1 MKREF
6 VVLAIVVLSFSLM
19 GAGQAGAVTST
30 ANVTLSATI
39 SSSASL
45 TLSNTTVTFNGGELP
60 PSAMAAAEN
69 GTATVNATFRT
80 ASTAPATLKVQA
92 SGDLVDGNLDTISIT
107 NVKSSATGDS
117 FFLSGPIT
125 WSKSAGV
132 TVGSGQSGNYN
143 GAFTWTLDNSWSYA
157 TGTYTSSATY
167 TLSAP

>member
-1 MKREF
+1 MKREI
-6 VVLAIVVLSFSLM
+6 VVLAIVVFGMCLM
-19 GAGQAGAVTST
+19 GAGQAEAASDT

-39 SSSASL
+39 SSSATL
-45 TLSNTTVTFNGGELP
+45 TLSNTTVTFNQGELP
-60 PSAMAAAEN
+60 PNAMQAAEN

-80 ASTAPATLKVQA
+80 ASTAPATLKVKA
-92 SGDLVDGNLDTISIT
+92 TGDLVDTNLDTILIT
-107 NVKSSATGDS
+107 ALKSSATGDS

-132 TVGSGQSGNYN
+132 TVGSGQSGSYN